1 MQLVAMD
8 ILGPLPGEIN
18 MFLLLG
24 ITSPVGWRHTQFQI
38 RRPPRL
44 HQSSLMSSS
53 AVSPSLSSYT
63 QTKAGNLSLRSSGK
77 FASSFRLIKPEL
89 PRTTRN
95 LMGLFD
101 SDALY
106 MSHRAVSKLG
116 GATPQANCMAY
127 NSSKPFFLMF
137 GREARLPLDLLY
149 RPDPDCDQ
157 PTQHLPHYVQNLRC
171 TLNTAFAQVQRY
183 VGVQQERQ
191 QEFYNRVNLTNL
203 AL

>member
-1 MQLVAMD
+1 
-8 ILGPLPGEIN
+8 
-18 MFLLLG
+18 
-24 ITSPVGWRHTQFQI
+24 
-38 RRPPRL
+38 
-44 HQSSLMSSS
+44 
-53 AVSPSLSSYT
+53 
-63 QTKAGNLSLRSSGK
+63 
-77 FASSFRLIKPEL
+77 
-89 PRTTRN
+89 
-95 LMGLFD
+95 
-101 SDALY
+101 
-106 MSHRAVSKLG
+106 
-116 GATPQANCMAY
+116 
-127 NSSKPFFLMF
+127 MF